1 MTWLFESSKLLLTC
15 TSVSQ
20 AFQVYNSCMC
30 SSDSCGDICS
40 LCLGYRILGLFLLGV
55 FVFILVGL
63 VFELGLDIYH
73 VIE

>member
-1 MTWLFESSKLLLTC
+1 M
-15 TSVSQ
+15 
-20 AFQVYNSCMC
+20 YDSCMC
-30 SSDSCGDICS
+30 SSDSCGDTCS
-40 LCLGYRILGLFLLGV
+40 LCLRYRILGLFLLGV